1 MSATAAAER
10 EDADVAT
17 SSDDYARRFAGAV
30 GAYFLDV
37 QSRATLD
44 LLAPYPHAS
53 VLDVGGGHG
62 QTTGALVDAGHAV
75 TILGS
80 DPSCEARV
88 RPWTQSGRARFVA
101 ADLLEPGLA
110 DRSFDV
116 VLSYRLLPHAR
127 QFERLVGTLARLAA
141 KAVIVDYPTSRSLN
155 AAADLFFGL
164 KRSVER
170 DTRPFRVFADR
181 EVAAAFAAHGLRPA
195 ARRGQFFFP
204 MALHRATGSAAVARA
219 LEGLAGAA
227 GLTRLLGSPVI
238 VRLERG

>member
-1 MSATAAAER
+1 MSATVEEER
-10 EDADVAT
+10 EDADVVT

-37 QSRATLD
+37 QARATLE
-44 LLAPYPHAS
+44 LLAPYPGAS

-62 QTTGALVDAGHAV
+62 QTTGPLVDAGHAV

-80 DPSCEARV
+80 EASCEARV
-88 RPWTQSGRARFVA
+88 RAWTGTGRARFLA
-101 ADLLEPGLA
+101 ADLLDPGLA

-127 QFERLVGTLARLAA
+127 RYERLVASLARLAA
-141 KAVIVDYPTSRSLN
+141 KAVVVDYPTRRSLN

-164 KRSVER
+164 KKGVER
-170 DTRPFRVFADR
+170 DTRPFRVFGDD
-181 EVAAAFAAHGLRPA
+181 EVEGAFAAHGFRPA

-204 MALHRATGSAAVARA
+204 MALHRATGSAGLARA
-219 LEGLAGAA
+219 LEGAAGAV
-227 GLTRLLGSPVI
+227 GLTRVLGSPV
-238 VRLERG
+238 VLRLERG